1 MTQDRTNS
9 MDFGKGNSS
18 FASLMIVFFTVF
30 IDLIGFGIIIP
41 VLQPYARHFGA
52 SDLQAGLLMGA
63 FSAVQFFII
72 PVWGWL
78 SDRYGRKP
86 VILTGLAGSCVSY
99 LVLANAPDLTTLF
112 IGRIMAGLSAGNLV
126 AAQAYIADIT
136 TPETRAKGMGLI
148 GVAFGLGFILGPVI
162 GGGLS
167 VYSFSH
173 PSYAAAIASGLAF
186 LFGLEMLKE
195 SLPPERRPRHAPMR
209 HPILNI
215 SYFLKDRPVFL
226 VMTVDF
232 LFTIAFAMWET
243 VFVLFVANKV
253 YIGLEE
259 ELLSHKVG
267 YLYAFAGLLSALV
280 QGGGIHQLVKKLG
293 EKVVVQAGLVIL
305 VVASLG
311 FTALDWWEGIRGEGV
326 LFPLLALIGL
336 GSGMVNPALSA
347 MVSKLTGP
355 QRQGEVLGAY
365 RGVGSL
371 ARLVGP
377 VGGSFLFAWVGQ
389 TAPFLVGV
397 VLLILST
404 VLLRGE
410 FRYWSETKVSGT
422 NV

>member
-1 MTQDRTNS
+1 MTQDQLNPTKQAS
-9 MDFGKGNSS
+9 GSAS
-18 FASLMIVFFTVF
+18 IASLMIVFFTVF
-30 IDLIGFGIIIP
+30 IDLVGFGIIIP

-52 SDLQAGLLMGA
+52 SDLEAGLLMGA

-86 VILTGLAGSCVSY
+86 VILTGLAGSCISY
-99 LVLANAPDLTTLF
+99 LVLANAPNTATLF

-136 TPETRAKGMGLI
+136 TPENRAKGMGLI

-162 GGGLS
+162 GGILS
-167 VYSFSH
+167 VYSFSL
-173 PSYAAAIASGLAF
+173 PSYAAAIASGLA
-186 LFGLEMLKE
+186 LLYGLLMLKE
-195 SLPPERRPRHAPMR
+195 SLPLERRPRHAPMR
-209 HPILNI
+209 HPILNL
-215 SYFLKDRPVFL
+215 SYFLHDRPVFL
-226 VMTVDF
+226 VIIVEFFFTV
-232 LFTIAFAMWET
+232 AFAMWET

-253 YIGLEE
+253 FVGLKEE
-259 ELLSHKVG
+259 QLSHKVG

-293 EKVVVQAGLVIL
+293 EKVVVQTGLVIL

-311 FTALDWWEGIRGEGV
+311 FAALDWWEGIRNQAV

-336 GSGMVNPALSA
+336 GSGMANPALSA
-347 MVSKLTGP
+347 MVSKLVSP

-371 ARLVGP
+371 ARFIGP
-377 VGGSFLFAWVGQ
+377 FGGSFLFACVGH
-389 TAPFLVGV
+389 ASPFLFGV
-397 VLLILST
+397 VLLIAS
-404 VLLRGE
+404 VGLLGGE
-410 FRYWSETKVSGT
+410 FRYWEESPEG
-422 NV
+422 

>member
-1 MTQDRTNS
+1 MTQDQLNPTKQAS
-9 MDFGKGNSS
+9 GSAS
-18 FASLMIVFFTVF
+18 IASLMIVFFTVF
-30 IDLIGFGIIIP
+30 IDLVGFGIIIP

-52 SDLQAGLLMGA
+52 SDLEAGLLMGA

-86 VILTGLAGSCVSY
+86 VILTGLAGSCISY
-99 LVLANAPDLTTLF
+99 LVLANAPNTATLF

-136 TPETRAKGMGLI
+136 TPENRAKGMGLI

-162 GGGLS
+162 GGILS
-167 VYSFSH
+167 VYSFSL
-173 PSYAAAIASGLAF
+173 PSYAAAIASGLA
-186 LFGLEMLKE
+186 LLYGLLMLKE
-195 SLPPERRPRHAPMR
+195 SLPMERRPRHAPMR
-209 HPILNI
+209 HPILNL
-215 SYFLKDRPVFL
+215 SYFLHDRPVFL
-226 VMTVDF
+226 VIIVEFFFTV
-232 LFTIAFAMWET
+232 AFAMWET

-253 YIGLEE
+253 FVGLKEE
-259 ELLSHKVG
+259 QLSHKVG

-293 EKVVVQAGLVIL
+293 EKVVVQTGLVIL

-311 FTALDWWEGIRGEGV
+311 FAALDWWEGIRNQAV

-336 GSGMVNPALSA
+336 GSGMANPALSA
-347 MVSKLTGP
+347 MVSKLVSP

-371 ARLVGP
+371 ARFIGP
-377 VGGSFLFAWVGQ
+377 FGGSFLFACVGH
-389 TAPFLVGV
+389 ASPFLFGV
-397 VLLILST
+397 VLLIAS
-404 VLLRGE
+404 VGLLGGE
-410 FRYWSETKVSGT
+410 FRYWEEAPEE
-422 NV
+422 